1 MCDIYAMVGSLCG
14 CASIWT
20 MTAIAL
26 DRYNVIVRVCVICFS
41 FYVDIVNIC
50 RNMKTLINILPGYGR
65 RTTHY
70 KESDTRNFL
79 YLALCCIMDNYAN
92 VGMEQVTL

>member
-26 DRYNVIVRVCVICFS
+26 DRYNVIVKVYMHLHI
-41 FYVDIVNIC
+41 Y
-50 RNMKTLINILPGYGR
+50 INKYI
-65 RTTHY
+65 
-70 KESDTRNFL
+70 N
-79 YLALCCIMDNYAN
+79 NYNN
-92 VGMEQVTL
+92 VTKK